1 MASFKQTIRRTK
13 NYLFIKTYKRPLA
26 YIIVLMVLL
35 NIVILAIAAVIALGI
50 DDTYSNF
57 FDAFFNGSLKWMLSP
72 NAILTITN
80 PRLLALAVVIL
91 IIGLILFSGTIIA
104 LTTNAIKD
112 YFQTKKENAGK
123 IDLDDHIVILNWN
136 SKVPELVA
144 DLIYF
149 DTKVLTIMIVA
160 LVDKAQAEALILNAL
175 KKEKKRN
182 ELVNLNVLV
191 KQADPLLI
199 ANLRDISI
207 HNAKA
212 IIVMNQEANN
222 DLHVIK
228 NLLTLS
234 QIEFKTHPHIVVE
247 IASKQTDEK
256 ISTLTKAV
264 KDLHEHTI
272 LAVCFD
278 QRLGQIIAQ
287 TMVEERLETL
297 YLSLFSFQGSE
308 VYRVP
313 NTSFLQVLETHS
325 HAIPVMSYQNDTFVM
340 SLTRESAKLQST
352 KKGPHP
358 TLFPFEVPR
367 PQYEYDIV
375 IIGQNNKLHYIEE
388 SFQQLEANSTSH
400 FQILAYP
407 HQQIEQ
413 VAQMLNDSMKPTKL
427 LLLSDE
433 EADLQH
439 IDEVIFES
447 LIYLE
452 THLQN
457 PHVSII
463 VEILN
468 PKHSAMIQGFRI
480 EHTIISN
487 KIISLLLSKLALD
500 VDTEQFYHRLLT
512 IDSNQ
517 QHVDYQSVVIHQA
530 REVIQ
535 ASFPQSF
542 PSIKSFVQSIF
553 ESSQKQYVVLGYFRK
568 QKLILFEGDLT
579 TIAFDLKEDDE
590 LILMRVSG

>member
-13 NYLFIKTYKRPLA
+13 NYLFIKTYKRPLV
-26 YIIVLMVLL
+26 YIIILMVLL
-35 NIVILAIAAVIALGI
+35 NLVILAIAALLALGI
-50 DDTYSNF
+50 DDTYANF

-160 LVDKAQAEALILNAL
+160 LVDKSQAEALILNAL

-191 KQADPLLI
+191 KHADPLLI

-207 HNAKA
+207 QNAKS
-212 IIVMNQEANN
+212 IIIMNQEVNN

-228 NLLTLS
+228 NVLTLS
-234 QIEFKTHPHIVVE
+234 QIEFRTHPHIVVE
-247 IASKQTDEK
+247 IASKQTDDK
-256 ISTLTKAV
+256 IKTLSKAV
-264 KDLHEHTI
+264 KDLHEHTV

-287 TMVEERLETL
+287 TMVEERLEAL

-313 NTSFLQVLETHS
+313 DTSFLKILENHT
-325 HAIPVMSYQNDTFVM
+325 HAIPVMAYQNDTFVM
-340 SLTRESAKLQST
+340 SLTRETARLQST
-352 KKGPHP
+352 KKGIPP
-358 TLFPFEVPR
+358 TSFPFEVPK
-367 PQYEYDIV
+367 PQYDYDIV
-375 IIGQNNKLHYIEE
+375 IVGKNNKLQYIEE
-388 SFQQLEANSTSH
+388 SFHQLEANSTSH
-400 FQILAYP
+400 FQILTVP
-407 HQQIEQ
+407 HHQIEQ
-413 VAQMLNDSMKPTKL
+413 ITQRLNESMRSTKL

-512 IDSNQ
+512 IDANKQ
-517 QHVDYQSVVIHQA
+517 GVDYQSVVIHRANQ
-530 REVIQ
+530 VIDS
-535 ASFPQSF
+535 SFPLSF
-542 PSIKSFVQSIF
+542 PSIKHFVQSIY
-553 ESSQKQYVVLGYFRK
+553 ESSHKQYVILGYFREN
-568 QKLILFEGDLT
+568 QLVLFEGDLT
-579 TIAFDLKEDDE
+579 SLVFDLQEEDE
-590 LILMRVSG
+590 LILMRVAS